1 MRGPNALGP
10 DRKLPDKSAFDR
22 VFAEPDFRLRR
33 HPFMLLARYRG
44 PGHRDAGHRDAGHRN
59 AGHRDVEPARIGFV
73 VGKKHARRAV
83 ARNRIRRMARERF
96 RQTRGLQTSDQGG
109 LDIILMARPGAADL
123 DRAQLA
129 EVLGWLFERLC
140 SEMSRN
146 AATSSPALKTEAA
159 AASGGPKREG
169 NAP

>member
-1 MRGPNALGP
+1 MRGPNAFGP

-33 HPFMLLARYRG
+33 HPFMLLARHRG
-44 PGHRDAGHRDAGHRN
+44 
-59 AGHRDVEPARIGFV
+59 AGHRDVGPARIGFV

-83 ARNRIRRMARERF
+83 ARNRIRRVARERF
-96 RQTRGLQTSDQGG
+96 RQTRGLQSVDYGG
-109 LDIILMARPGAADL
+109 LDIILMARPGAAEL

-140 SEMSRN
+140 SEISR
-146 AATSSPALKTEAA
+146 AASREQGASAPALRTEPAA
-159 AASGGPKREG
+159 ARGEPKREE